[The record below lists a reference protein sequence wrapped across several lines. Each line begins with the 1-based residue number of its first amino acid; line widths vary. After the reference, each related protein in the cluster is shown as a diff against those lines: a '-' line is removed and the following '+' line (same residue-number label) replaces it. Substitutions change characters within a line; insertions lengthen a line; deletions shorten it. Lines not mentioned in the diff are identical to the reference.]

1 MKRIK
6 EITKLYIMPTILCIG
21 VILAFQRPGEPI
33 SLLDVLL
40 GIIIGFSGGISVF
53 KYKSKS

>member
-1 MKRIK
+1 MKRLTEIIK
-6 EITKLYIMPTILCIG
+6 LNIMPLILCIG
-21 VILAFQRPGEPI
+21 IILAFQRPGEPI

-40 GIIIGFSGGISVF
+40 GIIIGFSTGVSVF